1 MKTWHRDLAAG
12 RWLTLSFAEQ
22 MGNVGSEVLRAL
34 NWRERGSA
42 EHSTKAIERGLE
54 LLDLTIADERNRR
67 HLRELTHLREALVDF
82 FYADNQ
88 LGSSPDRWRTY
99 FNAFAVAARAS
110 R

>member
-12 RWLTLSFAEQ
+12 RWLTFSFAEQ
-22 MGNVGSEVLRAL
+22 MGNVGSEVGRAL

-54 LLDLTIADERNRR
+54 LLDLTIGDARNLER
-67 HLRELTHLREALVDF
+67 LGELTRVREALVDY
-82 FYADNQ
+82 FYGDNRF
-88 LGSSPDRWRTY
+88 GSSPDLWRRY
-99 FNAFAVAARAS
+99 FDAFAIAARAG